1 MAGARWRWA
10 AVSPPSVT
18 LLALTLLALGSLCG
32 CASAPKGQVY
42 DPLEKVNRATHALN
56 RGIDKVALT
65 PLARVY
71 ETVTP
76 KPARRMIY
84 RFFDNAHY
92 PNTVLNDFLQGK
104 GRQGLADLGRFV
116 VNSTLGIAGLFDPAS
131 YLGLVHH
138 EEDFGQTL
146 GVWGFGPG
154 AYVELPVY
162 GPETVRDMPDLAV
175 STVTSAAF
183 WLGWF
188 AGPQVS
194 IPLSILYAADRR
206 SNASGALRFINESA
220 LDPYVFLR
228 DAWLQHRTYL
238 IYDGNPPGADEFDDE
253 DFGDE

>member
-1 MAGARWRWA
+1 MRASAVRWA
-10 AVSPPSVT
+10 GCVLGLL
-18 LLALTLLALGSLCG
+18 LLAG

-56 RGIDKVALT
+56 RGLDKVALK

-71 ETVTP
+71 EGVTP
-76 KPARRMIY
+76 KPVRGMVHH
-84 RFFDNAHY
+84 FFDNAHY

-104 GRQGLADLGRFV
+104 GRQGVADLGRFV
-116 VNSTLGIAGLFDPAS
+116 VNTTLGIGGLFDPATS
-131 YLGLVHH
+131 LGLARH

-154 AYVELPVY
+154 AYLEIPVY
-162 GPETVRDMPDLAV
+162 GPNTVRDAPDIAV
-175 STVTSAAF
+175 STLTSAVF

-206 SNASGALRFINESA
+206 SSASGALKFVNESA
-220 LDPYVFLR
+220 MDPYVFLR

-238 IYDGNPPGADEFDDE
+238 IYDGNPPDSEDEFDDE

>member
-1 MAGARWRWA
+1 MRASAVRWA
-10 AVSPPSVT
+10 GCVLGLL
-18 LLALTLLALGSLCG
+18 LLAG

-56 RGIDKVALT
+56 RGLDKVALK

-71 ETVTP
+71 EGVTP
-76 KPARRMIY
+76 KPVRGMVHH
-84 RFFDNAHY
+84 FFDNAHY

-104 GRQGLADLGRFV
+104 GRQGVADLGRFV
-116 VNSTLGIAGLFDPAS
+116 VNTTLGIGGLFDPATS
-131 YLGLVHH
+131 LGLARH

-154 AYVELPVY
+154 AYLEIPVY
-162 GPETVRDMPDLAV
+162 GPNTVRDAPDIVV
-175 STVTSAAF
+175 STLTSAVF

-206 SNASGALRFINESA
+206 SSASGALKFVNESA
-220 LDPYVFLR
+220 MDPYVFLR

-238 IYDGNPPGADEFDDE
+238 IYDGNPPDSEDEFDDE